1 MSENDPTTGAT
12 PGTGATP
19 VQAGPAI
26 TAPAE
31 PKPAK
36 GEDDLGEA
44 GKKVL
49 RELRS
54 TERDA
59 QRRAEAAEKEL
70 ADLRSATATDQ
81 EKALAQA
88 KREAAAEERAKFETK
103 LRRSEVRSAL
113 RSAGLANDA
122 LVELAMKSDHFAA
135 LVVDDDGRVTD
146 LDKAVAEL
154 KKDASELFATAST
167 GTVTRGVQESRPEVA
182 PGYDR
187 LSQAYAEI
195 AANPRK

>member
-1 MSENDPTTGAT
+1 MAENDTTTGAT
-12 PGTGATP
+12 PGIGATP
-19 VQAGPAI
+19 VQAGPAT

-31 PKPAK
+31 PTPAT

-54 TERDA
+54 AERDA
-59 QRRAEAAEKEL
+59 QRRAEAAEQEL
-70 ADLRSATATDQ
+70 ADLRSATQTDQ
-81 EKALAQA
+81 EKAIAQA
-88 KREAAAEERAKFETK
+88 RREASAEERAKFETK
-103 LRRSEVRSAL
+103 LRRAEVRSAL

-135 LVVDDDGRVTD
+135 LAVDDDGRVTD
-146 LDKAVAEL
+146 LDKAVGAL
-154 KKDASELFATAST
+154 KKDAPEMFATASA
-167 GTVTRGVQESRPEVA
+167 GTVTRGVQESKPEVS

-187 LSQAYAEI
+187 LSQAYADI
-195 AANPRK
+195 AANRK

>member
-1 MSENDPTTGAT
+1 MSEDTTTGAT
-12 PGTGATP
+12 PGAGATP
-19 VQAGPAI
+19 AQAGPAT

-31 PKPAK
+31 PKPAT

-54 TERDA
+54 AERDA

-70 ADLRSATATDQ
+70 ADLRSATQTDQ

-122 LVELAMKSDHFAA
+122 VVELAMKSDLFAA
-135 LVVDDDGRVTD
+135 LAVDDEGRVTD
-146 LDKAVAEL
+146 LDKAVAQL
-154 KKDASELFATAST
+154 KKDAPELFATANA
-167 GTVTRGVQESRPEVA
+167 GTVTRGVQQASPDVA

-187 LSQAYAEI
+187 LSQAYADL
-195 AANPRK
+195 AANRPK

>member
-1 MSENDPTTGAT
+1 MLEDTTTGAT
-12 PGTGATP
+12 PGTDATS
-19 VQAGPAI
+19 VQAGPAT

-31 PKPAK
+31 PKPAT

-49 RELRS
+49 RESRS
-54 TERDA
+54 AARDA
-59 QRRAEAAEKEL
+59 TARAEAAEKEL
-70 ADLRSATATDQ
+70 VDLRAATQTDQ

-88 KREAAAEERAKFETK
+88 KREASAEERAKFETK

-135 LVVDDDGRVTD
+135 LVVDDEGRVTD
-146 LDKAVAEL
+146 LDKAVAQL
-154 KKDASELFATAST
+154 KKDAPEMFATANA
-167 GTVTRGVQESRPEVA
+167 GTVTRGVQTQQQADVA
-182 PGYDR
+182 PGLDR
-187 LSQAYAEI
+187 LRQAYES
-195 AANPRK
+195 AATK

>member
-19 VQAGPAI
+19 AQAGTPS

-31 PKPAK
+31 SKPAT

-44 GKKVL
+44 GKKIL
-49 RELRS
+49 RDLRAA
-54 TERDA
+54 EREA

-70 ADLRSATATDQ
+70 TELRSATQTDG

-103 LRRSEVRSAL
+103 LRRAEVRSAL
-113 RSAGLANDA
+113 RSAGLTNDA
-122 LVELAMKSDHFAA
+122 LVELALRSDLFAA
-135 LVVDDDGRVTD
+135 LAVDDEGRVAD
-146 LDKAVAEL
+146 LDKAIAQL
-154 KKDASELFATAST
+154 RKDAPELFAAALA
-167 GTVTRGVQESRPEVA
+167 GTVTRGVQTPRADRPRDLESSIRSHYE
-182 PGYDR
+182 
-187 LSQAYAEI
+187 QQH
-195 AANPRK
+195 

>member
-1 MSENDPTTGAT
+1 MTPEELTTGAT

-19 VQAGPAI
+19 VQAGPAT

-31 PKPAK
+31 PKPAT

-54 TERDA
+54 AERDA

-70 ADLRSATATDQ
+70 ADLRSATQTDQ

-122 LVELAMKSDHFAA
+122 LVELAMKSDLFAA
-135 LVVDDDGRVTD
+135 LAVDDEGRVTD
-146 LDKAVAEL
+146 LERAVAQL
-154 KKDASELFATAST
+154 KKDAPELFASASA
-167 GTVTRGVQESRPEVA
+167 GTVTRGVQTPQQPDVA
-182 PGYDR
+182 PGLDR
-187 LSQAYAEI
+187 LRQAYETAS
-195 AANPRK
+195 PK

>member
-1 MSENDPTTGAT
+1 MTEDTTTGAM
-12 PGTGATP
+12 PGPGATP
-19 VQAGPAI
+19 VQAGPET

-31 PKPAK
+31 PKPAT

-88 KREAAAEERAKFETK
+88 KREAAAEERGKFETK

-135 LVVDDDGRVTD
+135 LAVDDEGRVTD
-146 LDKAVAEL
+146 LDKAVAAL
-154 KKDASELFATAST
+154 KKDAPELFATASP
-167 GTVTRGVQESRPEVA
+167 GTVTRGVQTPGPADVA

-187 LSQAYAEI
+187 LSQAYADL
-195 AANPRK
+195 AANRPK

>member
-1 MSENDPTTGAT
+1 MAEDTTTGAT

-19 VQAGPAI
+19 VQAGPVT

-31 PKPAK
+31 PKPAT

-54 TERDA
+54 AERDA

-70 ADLRSATATDQ
+70 ADLRSATQTDQ

-88 KREAAAEERAKFETK
+88 RREAAAEERAKFETK
-103 LRRSEVRSAL
+103 LRRAEVRSAL

-122 LVELAMKSDHFAA
+122 VLELAMKSDLFAA
-135 LVVDDDGRVTD
+135 LAVDDEGRVTD
-146 LDKAVAEL
+146 LERAITQL
-154 KKDASELFATAST
+154 KKDAPELFATASP
-167 GTVTRGVQESRPEVA
+167 GTVTRGVQTPQPDRPRDLESSIRDHYE
-182 PGYDR
+182 
-187 LSQAYAEI
+187 Q
-195 AANPRK
+195 KH

>member
-1 MSENDPTTGAT
+1 MAENDTTTGAT

-31 PKPAK
+31 PKPAT

-54 TERDA
+54 AERDA
-59 QRRAEAAEKEL
+59 QRRAEAAEQEL
-70 ADLRSATATDQ
+70 ADLRSATQTDQ

-135 LVVDDDGRVTD
+135 LALDDEGRVTG
-146 LDKAVAEL
+146 LEAAVTAL
-154 KKDASELFATAST
+154 KKDAPEMFAMAGA
-167 GTVTRGVQESRPEVA
+167 GTVTRGVQTTQPADVA
-182 PGYDR
+182 PGLDR
-187 LSQAYAEI
+187 LRQAYESASK
-195 AANPRK
+195 R

>member
-1 MSENDPTTGAT
+1 MADESTTGAT

-19 VQAGPAI
+19 VQAGPAT

-31 PKPAK
+31 PKPAT

-54 TERDA
+54 AEREA

-70 ADLRSATATDQ
+70 ADLRSATQTDQ

-113 RSAGLANDA
+113 RAAGLSNDA
-122 LVELAMKSDHFAA
+122 LVELALRSDLFATLA
-135 LVVDDDGRVTD
+135 VDDEGRVAE
-146 LDKAVAEL
+146 LDKAVAQL
-154 KKDASELFATAST
+154 KKDAPELFAASGA
-167 GTVTRGVQESRPEVA
+167 GTITRGVQTAQPAAPKDLATSVA
-182 PGYDR
+182 DY
-187 LSQAYAEI
+187 YA
-195 AANPRK
+195 PKH

>member
-1 MSENDPTTGAT
+1 MAENDTTTGAT

-19 VQAGPAI
+19 VQAGPAT

-31 PKPAK
+31 PTPAT

-54 TERDA
+54 AERDA
-59 QRRAEAAEKEL
+59 QRRAEAAEREL
-70 ADLRSATATDQ
+70 ADLRSATQTDQ

-135 LVVDDDGRVTD
+135 LALDDEGRVTD
-146 LDKAVAEL
+146 LEVAVAAL
-154 KKDASELFATAST
+154 KKDAPELFATAGA
-167 GTVTRGVQESRPEVA
+167 GTVTRGVQTTQLADVA
-182 PGYDR
+182 PGLDR
-187 LSQAYAEI
+187 LRQAYETAS
-195 AANPRK
+195 PK

>member
-1 MSENDPTTGAT
+1 MPENDPTTGAT

-19 VQAGPAI
+19 VQAGPVI

-31 PKPAK
+31 PKPAT

-54 TERDA
+54 AERDA
-59 QRRAEAAEKEL
+59 QRRAEAAEREL

-88 KREAAAEERAKFETK
+88 RREAAAEERAKFETK
-103 LRRSEVRSAL
+103 LRRAEVRSAL

-122 LVELAMKSDHFAA
+122 VVELAMKSDLFAA
-135 LVVDDDGRVTD
+135 LKVDDEGRVID
-146 LDKAVAEL
+146 LDKAVAQL
-154 KKDASELFATAST
+154 KKDAPELFASASA
-167 GTVTRGVQESRPEVA
+167 GTVTRGVQPPQPADVA
-182 PGYDR
+182 PGLDR
-187 LSQAYAEI
+187 LRQAYESA
-195 AANPRK
+195 PKR

>member
-1 MSENDPTTGAT
+1 MPENDPTTGAT

-19 VQAGPAI
+19 VQAGPAT

-31 PKPAK
+31 PKPAT

-54 TERDA
+54 AERDA

-70 ADLRSATATDQ
+70 AELRSATQTDQ

-103 LRRSEVRSAL
+103 LRRAEVRSAL

-122 LVELAMKSDHFAA
+122 VLELAMKSDLFASLA
-135 LVVDDDGRVTD
+135 VDDEGRVTD
-146 LDKAVAEL
+146 LEKAIAQL
-154 KKDASELFATAST
+154 KKDAPELFATASA
-167 GTVTRGVQESRPEVA
+167 GTVTRGVQTPQPDRPRDLESSIRDHYE
-182 PGYDR
+182 
-187 LSQAYAEI
+187 Q
-195 AANPRK
+195 KH